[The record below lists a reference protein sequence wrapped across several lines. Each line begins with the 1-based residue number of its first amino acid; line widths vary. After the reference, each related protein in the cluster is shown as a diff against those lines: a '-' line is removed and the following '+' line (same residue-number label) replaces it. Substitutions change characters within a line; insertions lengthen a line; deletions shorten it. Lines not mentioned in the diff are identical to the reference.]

1 MFYIAIWLA
10 VLIEKKRFGPRI
22 FFQTFDIVRNPRIR
36 AF

>member
-10 VLIEKKRFGPRI
+10 VLIEKQLFGPRI
-22 FFQTFDIVRNPRIR
+22 FFQTFDIVRYPRFR